1 MMFKIINIS
10 ISGLKTDGSNC
21 LTLWFEYKKEKGKIN
36 IENPSGKITIVYKKR
51 KLISE
56 STEEMISIFPEYI
69 ELFNILNRYARA
81 TKATYEYSRE
91 RFILPSV
98 NQKIAMDDSVVNII
112 NLARMAYHEKFKYKS
127 QVFYILDGRAYIDR
141 QDVTEALIS
150 SVKLVHMD
158 GYIAYTYPGN
168 LEGVKGLYINPFLN
182 IGCLRSFQ
190 KKLAEII
197 SGVEANQLTIRLG
210 DLTEMSWYFPISK
223 KLLVSF
229 KTKTAQDLIDI
240 RKEPLDSPRYLGW
253 GLPNNFKIC
262 KLGDSKFNSANCIFN
277 NQLGKLEITWRIG
290 K

>member
-1 MMFKIINIS
+1 M
-10 ISGLKTDGSNC
+10 KTDGSNC

-69 ELFNILNRYARA
+69 ELFNILNRYVRA

-91 RFILPSV
+91 RFILPSL
-98 NQKIAMDDSVVNII
+98 NQKIAMDDSVVNIL
-112 NLARMAYHEKFKYKS
+112 NLARMAYCERVKYKS
-127 QVFYILDGRAYIDR
+127 QIFYILNGKAYIDN
-141 QDVTEALIS
+141 QDVTENLIK
-150 SVKLVHMD
+150 SVRLVHMD

-168 LEGVKGLYINPFLN
+168 IEGVKGLYINPFLN

-197 SGVEANQLTIRLG
+197 SGVEVNQLTIRLG

-223 KLLVSF
+223 ELLVSF

-253 GLPNNFKIC
+253 G
-262 KLGDSKFNSANCIFN
+262 
-277 NQLGKLEITWRIG
+277 ITEQF
-290 K
+290 

>member
-1 MMFKIINIS
+1 MFKIINTS

-56 STEEMISIFPEYI
+56 STEEMISIFLEYI
-69 ELFNILNRYARA
+69 ELFNILNRYVRA

-112 NLARMAYHEKFKYKS
+112 NLARMAYHERFKYKS

-158 GYIAYTYPGN
+158 GYISYTYPKS
-168 LEGVKGLYINPFLN
+168 LEEVRGLFINPFLN
-182 IGCLRSFQ
+182 IGCLRTFQ
-190 KKLAEII
+190 HKIAEII
-197 SGVEANQLTIRLG
+197 SGIEAYSLTIRLG
-210 DLTEMSWYFPISK
+210 DLTEVSWYFPISK
-223 KLLVSF
+223 KLLASF
-229 KTKTAQDLIDI
+229 KSKTAQDIIDI
-240 RKEPLDSPRYLGW
+240 RKESLDNHRYLGW
-253 GLPNNFKIC
+253 GLPNNFKVC
-262 KLGDSKFNSANCIFN
+262 KLGDSKLEPTNCRFSS
-277 NQLGKLEITWRIG
+277 QSGKLEIEWRI

>member
-1 MMFKIINIS
+1 MFKIINTS

-36 IENPSGKITIVYKKR
+36 LESPSGKITIVYKKR

-69 ELFNILNRYARA
+69 ELFHILNRYVR
-81 TKATYEYSRE
+81 TVKANYEYSRE

-98 NQKIAMDDSVVNII
+98 NQKIAVDDSVVNIV
-112 NLARMAYHEKFKYKS
+112 NLARMAYCERLKYKS
-127 QVFYILDGRAYIDR
+127 QIFYILNGKAYIDR
-141 QDVTEALIS
+141 QDVTEDLIK
-150 SVKLVHMD
+150 SVRLVHMD

-229 KTKTAQDLIDI
+229 KSKTAQDIIDI
-240 RKEPLDSPRYLGW
+240 RKESLDNHRYLGW
-253 GLPNNFKIC
+253 GLPNNFKVC
-262 KLGDSKFNSANCIFN
+262 KLGDSKLEPTNCRFSS
-277 NQLGKLEITWRIG
+277 QSGKLEIEWRI

>member
-1 MMFKIINIS
+1 M
-10 ISGLKTDGSNC
+10 
-21 LTLWFEYKKEKGKIN
+21 
-36 IENPSGKITIVYKKR
+36 
-51 KLISE
+51 
-56 STEEMISIFPEYI
+56 
-69 ELFNILNRYARA
+69 
-81 TKATYEYSRE
+81 KANYEYSRE

-98 NQKIAMDDSVVNII
+98 NQKIAVDDSVVNII
-112 NLARMAYHEKFKYKS
+112 NLARMAYCEKVKYKS
-127 QVFYILDGRAYIDR
+127 QIFYILNGKAYIDS
-141 QDVTEALIS
+141 QDVTEDLIK
-150 SVKLVHMD
+150 SVRLVHMD

-197 SGVEANQLTIRLG
+197 SGVEVNQLTIRLG

-229 KTKTAQDLIDI
+229 KTKTEQDLINI

-262 KLGDSKFNSANCIFN
+262 KLGDSRFKSANCIFN

>member
-1 MMFKIINIS
+1 MFKIINTS
-10 ISGLKTDGSNC
+10 ISGLRTDGSSC
-21 LTLWFEYKKEKGKIN
+21 LILAFEYKKERGKIS
-36 IENPSGKITIVYKKR
+36 IENPSGEIEITYRRR
-51 KLISE
+51 KLISKSIDE
-56 STEEMISIFPEYI
+56 VISVFPEDI
-69 ELFNILNRYARA
+69 ELFHILNRYVR
-81 TKATYEYSRE
+81 TVKANYEYSRE

-98 NQKIAMDDSVVNII
+98 NQKIAVDDSVVNII
-112 NLARMAYHEKFKYKS
+112 NLARMAYCERVKYKS
-127 QVFYILDGRAYIDR
+127 QIFYILNGKAYIDN
-141 QDVTEALIS
+141 QDVTEALIK
-150 SVKLVHMD
+150 SVRLVHMD

-190 KKLAEII
+190 KKLAEIV
-197 SGVEANQLTIRLG
+197 SGVESTPLTIRLG

-262 KLGDSKFNSANCIFN
+262 KLGDSKFNPANCIFN